1 MAMAIKTASGMAA
14 IAGVGAGGP
23 IPRRGRVAFWLS
35 GALAV
40 IAAASALA
48 TFLLPGIMRGPAIM
62 NGSCGTAL
70 IIVLIAVPVLVYSL
84 VWRGAARPARS

>member
-1 MAMAIKTASGMAA
+1 MSA
-14 IAGVGAGGP
+14 IASVGVGGP

-48 TFLLPGIMRGPAIM
+48 TFLLPGILRGPAVM
-62 NGSCGTAL
+62 KRLMRDCAHHRADGGAGAGL
-70 IIVLIAVPVLVYSL
+70 LARL
-84 VWRGAARPARS
+84 VWRGSARAVLAWLGVYSAG